1 LIVTEDAG
9 LRAGLAVALRTRGRV
24 DAVGDAH
31 AALSVLHRTRPDV
44 VVVSD
49 EAVGAEI
56 GAQAS
61 SVPIVRIAVRR
72 ADFEASL
79 PAIVDA
85 LAARHADVRPFTG
98 PVPRV
103 LAYVAAQR
111 GRTCVETVA
120 VTAGVSPGHLAS
132 IFAEQMEMTVT
143 EYITHVR
150 LEAARPRLAK
160 MLRRQAFSVA
170 ASYRAH

>member
-1 LIVTEDAG
+1 VTEDAG

-24 DAVGDAH
+24 DAVADTN
-31 AALSVLHRTRPDV
+31 AALSVLQRTRPDV

-49 EAVGAEI
+49 EAVAAEMSAH
-56 GAQAS
+56 GS
-61 SVPIVRIAVRR
+61 VVPIVLIAARR
-72 ADFEASL
+72 ADFEGPL
-79 PAIVDA
+79 RAIVDA
-85 LAARHADVRPFTG
+85 LGARHADVRPFTG

-103 LAYVAAQR
+103 LAYVAAHR
-111 GRTCVETVA
+111 GHTCVETVA
-120 VTAGVSPGHLAS
+120 ATVGVSPGNLAR

-143 EYITHVR
+143 EYVTHVR

-170 ASYRAH
+170 ASYRTH